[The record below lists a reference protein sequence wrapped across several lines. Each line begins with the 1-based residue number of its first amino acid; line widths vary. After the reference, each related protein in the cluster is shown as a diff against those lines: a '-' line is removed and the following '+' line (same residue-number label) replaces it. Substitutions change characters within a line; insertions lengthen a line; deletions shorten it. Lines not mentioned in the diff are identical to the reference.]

1 MSFHYAPIHGVLSPG
16 MFYTKV
22 NSTGKVR
29 PYWTIIQGDGE
40 PRCSVRPAVKTP
52 LKYGSI
58 KHIQLFTVVILI
70 LWGSSGYGSPFI
82 ATVALAAAVSK
93 TDITRRK

>member
-1 MSFHYAPIHGVLSPG
+1 MIFHYAPIDGVLSPG

-29 PYWTIIQGDGE
+29 SYWTIIQGYGALQ
-40 PRCSVRPAVKTP
+40 RPAVKTP

-70 LWGSSGYGSPFI
+70 LWVSSGYGSPFI